1 MTTIAPSPLSNA
13 AIAEY
18 AKRVAE
24 AHGEY
29 EAPRRLDLMRL
40 VSTLGGRVET
50 SMDILAPEA
59 LTVHQAGNFTVHL
72 PPLTSDRRD
81 RFTIAHELGHY
92 FLHYLY
98 PHQDGPMAFGRG
110 SRNRAETQA
119 NVFAS
124 SLLMPADAFKQAA
137 AQHGNDWW
145 RIGEEFG
152 VSPSAASVRAQVLGL
167 IDR

>member
-1 MTTIAPSPLSNA
+1 MSTIAPSPLSNS

-29 EAPRRLDLMRL
+29 VQGSRLDVKRL
-40 VSTLGGRVET
+40 VGALGGRVET
-50 SMDILAPEA
+50 SMDIVAPEA
-59 LTVHQAGNFTVHL
+59 LTVHEPGNFTVHL

-92 FLHYLY
+92 FLHYLH
-98 PHQDGPMAFGRG
+98 PEEQGRMAFGRG

-119 NVFAS
+119 NIFAS
-124 SLLMPADAFKQAA
+124 SLLMPADAFIEAA
-137 AQHGNDWW
+137 GRYGNDWW
-145 RIGEEFG
+145 RVGDEFG

-167 IDR
+167 I

>member
-1 MTTIAPSPLSNA
+1 MSFIAPSPLSNS
-13 AIAEY
+13 AITEY
-18 AKRVAE
+18 ARRVAQ

-29 EAPRRLDLMRL
+29 EQGNRIDLKRL
-40 VSTLGGRVET
+40 VNVLGGRVET
-50 SMDILAPEA
+50 SMGIVAPEA
-59 LTVHQAGNFTVHL
+59 LTVYEPGNFTIHL

-92 FLHYLY
+92 FLHYLH
-98 PHQDGPMAFGRG
+98 PQERGQMAFGRG

-124 SLLMPADAFKQAA
+124 SLLMPADAFRKAIGRYG
-137 AQHGNDWW
+137 HDWW
-145 RIGEEFG
+145 QIGDEFG

-167 IDR
+167 L

>member
-1 MTTIAPSPLSNA
+1 MTLTPSPLSNA

-18 AKRVAE
+18 AERVAE

-29 EAPRRLDLMRL
+29 LSGNRVDLERL
-40 VSTLGGRVET
+40 VGRLGGRIQT
-50 SMDILAPEA
+50 SLDILNHEA
-59 LTVHQAGNFTVHL
+59 LTVHERGNFTVHL

-92 FLHYLY
+92 FLHYLH
-98 PHQDGPMAFGRG
+98 PGESGPKGFARG

-119 NVFAS
+119 NIFAS
-124 SLLMPADAFKQAA
+124 SLLMPRQQFVEAVDRYGQ
-137 AQHGNDWW
+137 DWW
-145 RIGEEFG
+145 RIGDEFG

-167 IDR
+167 S